1 MLRIDL
7 SDLPVASSETA
18 RHLNRRVILNL
29 IRDKQPI
36 SRADLARLSGLQ
48 RSTVS
53 LITEALIEDR
63 WVVEGSTGRLPRG
76 RRPTLL
82 LLNQRRRILCIDIRP
97 KRTFLGVCDVNGV
110 FSFQES
116 IPTATDPERAVRQ
129 LIGRLRPLLKTRP
142 EDPFEGIGISLPGRI
157 DATTGQLTFAPN
169 LRWRPIDLKTPIER
183 ETGLEVALENAA
195 NACALAEMWFNRV
208 NTVRNLITVTVSEGI
223 GTGIIVDGRLVRGA
237 NGMAGELGHFPLD
250 PNGPMCGCGRRGCWE
265 VMASDQ
271 AAIRYYFESAG
282 RSTRP
287 RQTDLEFKALLSMAD
302 QGDILAAKA
311 LDKMAAQLARG
322 LRMIMAG
329 FDPEALLFV
338 GEFTSAWGRFEP
350 RIKAEIQQQKLSDLP
365 VALIPARD
373 GELTRL
379 RGSVALVLYKH
390 FGVSFPASVSA

>member
-53 LITEALIEDR
+53 LIAEELIEDR

-82 LLNQRRRILCIDIRP
+82 LLNQRRKIICVDIRP
-97 KRTFLGVCDVNGV
+97 KHTYIGVSDVNGL

-116 IPTATDPERAVRQ
+116 IGTARDPERAIRQ
-129 LIGRLRPLLKTRP
+129 IISRLRPLLKARTG
-142 EDPFEGIGISLPGRI
+142 DPFEGIGISVPGRVDYNTQSLI
-157 DATTGQLTFAPN
+157 FAPN
-169 LRWRPIDLKTPIER
+169 LKWPAVDLRTPIER

-195 NACALAEMWFNRV
+195 NACALAEFWFDRA
-208 NTVRNLITVTVSEGI
+208 NTMRNFVTVTVSEGI
-223 GTGIIVDGRLVRGA
+223 GTGMIVDGRLVRGA
-237 NGMAGELGHFPLD
+237 NGMAGELGHFSLQPD
-250 PNGPMCGCGRRGCWE
+250 GPQCGCGKNGCWE
-265 VMASDQ
+265 VLASDQ
-271 AAIRYYFESAG
+271 AAIRYYFESAARG
-282 RSTRP
+282 SRVRP
-287 RQTDLEFKALLSMAD
+287 PDLEFKALLSMAD
-302 QGDILAAKA
+302 QGDTLAIKA
-311 LDKMAAQLARG
+311 LDKMAVQLARG
-322 LRMIMAG
+322 VCMIVAAV
-329 FDPEALLFV
+329 DPEAILFV
-338 GEFTSAWGRFEP
+338 GEFTTAWGRFEP
-350 RIKAEIQQQKLSDLP
+350 RIKAAVQQQKISTFP
-365 VALIPARD
+365 VALIPGRD

-390 FGVSFPASVSA
+390 FGVSLPLSVTL